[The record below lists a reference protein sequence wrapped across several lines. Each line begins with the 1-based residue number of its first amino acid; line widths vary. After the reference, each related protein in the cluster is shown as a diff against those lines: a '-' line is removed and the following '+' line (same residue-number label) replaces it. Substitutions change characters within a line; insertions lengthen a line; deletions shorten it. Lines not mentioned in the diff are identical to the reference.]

1 MKIVKLKDLL
11 NLIDDKEIIE
21 LYVYNKFSMDDK
33 DLMIYVDIHKYDIYE
48 YSNLSRYLKYRVIFI
63 YSLDSFLHIEVH
75 Q

>member
-21 LYVYNKFSMDDK
+21 LYVYNKFSMNDK

-48 YSNLSRYLKYRVIFI
+48 YSNLSRYLKYCVIFI
-63 YSLDSFLHIEVH
+63 YSLDGVLHIEVH

>member
-33 DLMIYVDIHKYDIYE
+33 DLMIYAYIHKYEIYE
-48 YSNLSRYLKYRVIFI
+48 YSNLSRYIKYRVIYM
-63 YSLDSFLHIEVH
+63 YSIAGILHIEVH

>member
-1 MKIVKLKDLL
+1 MKIIKLKDLL

-33 DLMIYVDIHKYDIYE
+33 DLMIYVDIRKYDIYE
-48 YSNLSRYLKYRVIFI
+48 YSNLSRYLKYRVIFM
-63 YSLDSFLHIEVH
+63 YSLDGILHIEVH

>member
-1 MKIVKLKDLL
+1 MKIIKLKDLL

-33 DLMIYVDIHKYDIYE
+33 DLMIYVDIHKYEIYE
-48 YSNLSRYLKYRVIFI
+48 YSNLSRYLKYRVIFM
-63 YSLDSFLHIEVH
+63 YSLDGVLHIEVH

>member
-11 NLIDDKEIIE
+11 NLINDKEIIE
-21 LYVYNKFSMDDK
+21 LYVYNKFSMNDK
-33 DLMIYVDIHKYDIYE
+33 DLMIYVHIHKYDIYE

-63 YSLDSFLHIEVH
+63 YSLDGALHIEVH